1 MMNLLSMAQKTPL
14 PAKTVTYADRWNATW
29 FVDLSQ
35 FQKKLQEDYHLR
47 FLVTCFL
54 RIKRYWLYRFS
65 LNYSNGLY
73 FLQLAVVMS
82 QDKIIVKEPLFPT
95 KVRQKILKKQWVPL
109 FNKAQRDILFLRG
122 AEVNTWEKRLS
133 YTQEATW
140 LSLSAM
146 GYRNHNIILW
156 LAKHKYNIS
165 KGSIFYNLSRKDYL
179 TLSQTLNLND
189 QLALLQQA
197 SPVLMGF
204 WYSQTHYNSLTQTLL
219 VLNQESLG
227 KKSAIQLEKYIIDF
241 YAYMVFWP
249 TILTGLLSKNLQD
262 IMNKQSKL
270 INLMKSTFK
279 HTLLIECVLLCSKN
293 TTSLFMLFR
302 DDVSLSVKKNL
313 KFLHFYNGF
322 HYNKASLSH
331 LLYSL
336 FGFNYYCSFYW

>member
-1 MMNLLSMAQKTPL
+1 MAQKTPL

-109 FNKAQRDILFLRG
+109 FNNARRDIRFLQG
-122 AEVNTWEKRLS
+122 AEVNIWEKRLTS
-133 YTQEATW
+133 SQEATW
-140 LSLSAM
+140 LSLSEM
-146 GYRNHNIILW
+146 GYRNHNITLW

-204 WYSQTHYNSLTQTLL
+204 WYSQTHFNSLTQMLL

-227 KKSAIQLEKYIIDF
+227 KKSDIQLEKHIIDF
-241 YAYMVFWP
+241 YDYMVFWP

-262 IMNKQSKL
+262 IMNKQK
-270 INLMKSTFK
+270 
-279 HTLLIECVLLCSKN
+279 
-293 TTSLFMLFR
+293 
-302 DDVSLSVKKNL
+302 
-313 KFLHFYNGF
+313 
-322 HYNKASLSH
+322 
-331 LLYSL
+331 
-336 FGFNYYCSFYW
+336 